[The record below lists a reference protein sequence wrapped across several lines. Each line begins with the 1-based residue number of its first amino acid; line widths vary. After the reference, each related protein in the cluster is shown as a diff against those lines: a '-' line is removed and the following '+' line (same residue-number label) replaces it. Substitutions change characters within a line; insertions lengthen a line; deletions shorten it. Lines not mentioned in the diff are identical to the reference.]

1 MNLSVK
7 QGESVAIVGK
17 TGAGKTSIVN
27 LIMKFYDIDKG
38 KILIDGNVNSDF
50 NEVYSKKIT

>member
-38 KILIDGNVNSDF
+38 KILIDGKDIKDIN
-50 NEVYSKKIT
+50 ITNQAKCI